1 MRITTF
7 AWYLKKRLIKS
18 TRSGTLDLLVLG
30 KLAER
35 DHALRPLLTLYATAH
50 LNRQQAE
57 KRLESEILQDYG
69 KYYEPS
75 GYPAPSA
82 LAVMPPEY
90 RELYDSYHA
99 FMSLK
104 TTRYRVKIRCREQLA
119 NLMRQRGLTLRDIA
133 GVAGLNIGCISRFL
147 NGTEYAISES
157 KLRSIIT
164 VLGGVNAMND
174 IQVKDY
180 SERKLEGNIIEIT
193 FTLVM
198 PDEVA
203 AVLDGLCEEHH
214 ITLAW
219 LFERFLHWMA
229 ENQDEAKA
237 WLVKEIEAHGL
248 PSSTES

>member
-1 MRITTF
+1 MRTTTF
-7 AWYLKKRLIKS
+7 AWYLKKRLMKS
-18 TRSGTLDLLVLG
+18 TRSGTLDMQVLG
-30 KLAER
+30 KLAKR
-35 DHALRPLLTLYATAH
+35 DDALRPLLTLYATAH

-57 KRLESEILQDYG
+57 KRLEPEILQDYG

-133 GVAGLNIGCISRFL
+133 GLAGLNIGCISRFL
-147 NGTEYAISES
+147 NGKEHAISES
-157 KLRSIIT
+157 RLRSIIIA
-164 VLGGVNAMND
+164 LGGVNVID

-219 LFERFLHWMA
+219 LFERFLHWVA

-237 WLVKEIEAHGL
+237 WLEKEIGENGV
-248 PSSTES
+248 PSPAES